1 MNPVHV
7 GNGRGAPQQNRVDS
21 NGTSSQVAS
30 RTVRTARRFSLA
42 GLHRSRAD
50 SLCVSL
56 TRVLRAQP
64 HRSNTVSAMPV
75 PMRAD
80 ILSLKP
86 QCWDKQMKT
95 MCDAAERVRVESA
108 GGGARAFTPKDLELF
123 EANDYMK
130 KSCYRRYD
138 KITNA
143 PDHGE
148 LPAWDIPAWRVA
160 RLMPKG

>member
-1 MNPVHV
+1 MNPAVV
-7 GNGRGAPQQNRVDS
+7 APRAAK
-21 NGTSSQVAS
+21 SSRLERHTRPAKSQIEPS
-30 RTVRTARRFSLA
+30 ARRARFSLA
-42 GLHRSRAD
+42 CLHRSRAD
-50 SLCVSL
+50 SLCLSL
-56 TRVLRAQP
+56 TRVHRAQP
-64 HRSNTVSAMPV
+64 QRSNTVSAMPV

-86 QCWDKQMKT
+86 ECWDKQMKT